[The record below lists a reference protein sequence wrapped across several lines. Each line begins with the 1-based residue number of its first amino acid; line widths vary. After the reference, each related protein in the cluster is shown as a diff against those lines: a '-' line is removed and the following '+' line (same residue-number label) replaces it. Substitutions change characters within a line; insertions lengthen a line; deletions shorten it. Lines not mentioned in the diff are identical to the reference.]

1 MFVVKITKEENL
13 DKALKIL
20 KNKINKTGMI
30 QELRYRQE
38 YTKPSV
44 ERRTVVKNAKYR
56 QSKYGD
62 KND

>member
-1 MFVVKITKEENL
+1 MFIVKITKDENL

-20 KNKINKTGMI
+20 KNKVNKTGMI

-56 QSKYGD
+56 QSKYGNKD
-62 KND
+62 

>member
-1 MFVVKITKEENL
+1 MFIVKITKDENL

-20 KNKINKTGMI
+20 KNKVNKTGMI

-56 QSKYGD
+56 QNKYGNKD
-62 KND
+62 

>member
-1 MFVVKITKEENL
+1 MFIIKITREDNL

-20 KNKINKTGMI
+20 KNKAHKTGMI
-30 QELRYRQE
+30 KELRYRQE

-56 QSKYGD
+56 QNKFGD